1 MNGGLV
7 CIILLVNFHWMLS
20 CSDKYYCWQ
29 YIAIVRVL
37 QKRWPYCGAY
47 VISAQKRSKQKSR
60 SIKKSLPLA
69 YKSIQVSFLGS
80 TFGESEKILQW
91 GKGPTY
97 LPQPPPKLPFMQ
109 LMRKM
114 IMGFSDKITLSRVI
128 FLSRISVIINNSFA
142 CCRKKPEMFI
152 QGS

>member
-1 MNGGLV
+1 MHNSFGQLSLDVELLGQ
-7 CIILLVNFHWMLS
+7 ILLL
-20 CSDKYYCWQ
+20 
-29 YIAIVRVL
+29 AIYRDCPGSIEKVAVLWSVRHL
-37 QKRWPYCGAY
+37 GPK
-47 VISAQKRSKQKSR
+47 KKQIEEQDR

-80 TFGESEKILQW
+80 KFGESEKILQW

-128 FLSRISVIINNSFA
+128 FLSRISVIIINSFA
-142 CCRKKPEMFI
+142 CCRKKPELFI